1 MVTILPSVF
10 RRQLIIENVLL
21 NIQAK
26 LTNEEGIDNGSFVNI
41 MNSFWQ
47 QIIFNKYNTAN

>member
-47 QIIFNKYNTAN
+47 QIIFNKYNTAD